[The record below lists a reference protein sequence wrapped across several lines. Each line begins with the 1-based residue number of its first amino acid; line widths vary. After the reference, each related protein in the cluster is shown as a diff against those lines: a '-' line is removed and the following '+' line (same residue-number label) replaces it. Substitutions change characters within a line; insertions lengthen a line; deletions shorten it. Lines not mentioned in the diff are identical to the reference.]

1 MIATKHFRGTI
12 PLRQRPLCQRGARR
26 SRWRLPL
33 LIASLLALVS
43 STVVAG
49 DVRRAISAGETYVGL
64 PITLQVQ
71 FQDVEQH
78 VRPEIP
84 AVDGLTIRA
93 AGAPSRRS
101 QVTIINGQRTE
112 RESLTYRFEITPQR
126 VGTFQ
131 VPPFTVA
138 YDQRRELLPGFDL
151 VARESEAGDL
161 LEASIA
167 GQVDALYVGEAL
179 ELQLNIL
186 IRPYR
191 NEQHQLTLS
200 EGQMWRLLSERTEWG
215 IFADRME
222 QLAQQNQRP
231 AGRDVTRDNAEGKPQ
246 R

>member
-12 PLRQRPLCQRGARR
+12 PHRQRPLCQRGARR

-93 AGAPSRRS
+93 AGAPARRS

-112 RESLTYRFEITPQR
+112 RESLTYVFEITPER

-131 VPPFTVA
+131 LPPFTVA
-138 YDQRRELLPGFDL
+138 YDKRRELLPGFEV
-151 VARESEAGDL
+151 VAVESKTGDL
-161 LEASIA
+161 LEATIA
-167 GQVDALYVGEAL
+167 GQVDKVYVGEAL
-179 ELQLNIL
+179 DLQLNIL

-191 NEQHQLTLS
+191 HEPRRLTLS
-200 EGQMWRLLSERTEWG
+200 EAQMWRLLSERPEWG
-215 IFADRME
+215 IFSDRVE

-231 AGRDVTRDNAEGKPQ
+231 AGREVTRDDAEGKPQ